1 MSPTQSHQPK
11 SPLETRLALEVLRLK
26 EAAKVLPHGRERE
39 ALISRAREIE
49 TKSRIL
55 LRVLACFNP

>member
-26 EAAKVLPHGRERE
+26 EAAKVGHERE
-39 ALISRAREIE
+39 ALISRAHEIE